1 MEVLERIKLLCK
13 QHDISIYQLEDE
25 LEFGRNTI
33 YQWKKRT
40 PGIDKINAVA
50 NYFNVSV
57 DYLLG
62 RDGAT
67 FQLNKQ
73 EEDLLAAFRLDSKA
87 MTDEQKDKFNES
99 IKQMMKIAK
108 NLVDEN

>member
-1 MEVLERIKLLCK
+1 MEVLEWIKLLCK

-57 DYLLG
+57 
-62 RDGAT
+62 
-67 FQLNKQ
+67 
-73 EEDLLAAFRLDSKA
+73 
-87 MTDEQKDKFNES
+87 
-99 IKQMMKIAK
+99 
-108 NLVDEN
+108 

>member
-50 NYFNVSV
+50 NYFLTKYNLYISSYIKSSQTVS
-57 DYLLG
+57 D
-62 RDGAT
+62 
-67 FQLNKQ
+67 
-73 EEDLLAAFRLDSKA
+73 
-87 MTDEQKDKFNES
+87 
-99 IKQMMKIAK
+99 
-108 NLVDEN
+108 